1 MVRMSQFTYSS
12 PWTLSLS
19 FNCVLLA
26 PWLLKNGVMK
36 RTWKDFLDVQS
47 SPRGH
52 INLSMGYGPWCQ
64 NTVFRGKKKKV
75 FETLPFKYNM
85 YTWKW
90 INIMHNSVDYHSD
103 CTITTI
109 TPLGKCLSNVMAKF
123 LAWAR
128 RLIVLATFSRMGDLQ
143 EGEVHLRTGT
153 LISISI
159 NFL

>member
-52 INLSMGYGPWCQ
+52 INLSMGYGP
-64 NTVFRGKKKKV
+64 
-75 FETLPFKYNM
+75 
-85 YTWKW
+85 
-90 INIMHNSVDYHSD
+90 
-103 CTITTI
+103 
-109 TPLGKCLSNVMAKF
+109 
-123 LAWAR
+123 
-128 RLIVLATFSRMGDLQ
+128 
-143 EGEVHLRTGT
+143 
-153 LISISI
+153 
-159 NFL
+159 